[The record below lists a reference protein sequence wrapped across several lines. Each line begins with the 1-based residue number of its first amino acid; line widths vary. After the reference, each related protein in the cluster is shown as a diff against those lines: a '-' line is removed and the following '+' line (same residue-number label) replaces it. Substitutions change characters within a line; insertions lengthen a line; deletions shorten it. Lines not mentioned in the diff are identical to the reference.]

1 MRNPDGFTRLV
12 SCDRIGLDADIEP
25 LTVHADDELDFRAQI
40 SAYAQRFLA
49 PTTTVRVEAH
59 PDAAEG
65 ALYADVTGKRATAFG
80 RGPLL
85 GQITVSLPAP
95 PDLLVLLDA
104 KIASLQSQ
112 RAQVLEEMTGVPF

>member
-25 LTVHADDELDFRAQI
+25 LTVHADDELDFSAQI

-85 GQITVSLPAP
+85 GQITVSLPTP
-95 PDLLVLLDA
+95 HNLLEALDA
-104 KIASLQSQ
+104 KIAPLQARRSK
-112 RAQVLEEMTGVPF
+112 VLQETTGCPF

>member
-49 PTTTVRVEAH
+49 PSTTVRVEAH

-95 PDLLVLLDA
+95 PDLLVFLDA
-104 KIASLQSQ
+104 KIASLQSR
-112 RAQVLEEMTGVPF
+112 RARVLEEMTGVPF

>member
-1 MRNPDGFTRLV
+1 MRNLDGFTRLV
-12 SCDRIGLDADIEP
+12 AFTQIGLDADIEP

-40 SAYAQRFLA
+40 SSYAQRFLA
-49 PTTTVRVEAH
+49 PSTTVRVEAH

-65 ALYADVTGKRATAFG
+65 YLYADLTGKRATAFG

-95 PDLLVLLDA
+95 PDLLVFLDA
-104 KIASLQSQ
+104 KIASLQSR
-112 RAQVLEEMTGVPF
+112 RAQLLEEMTGVPF

>member
-12 SCDRIGLDADIEP
+12 AFTQIGLDADIEP

-40 SAYAQRFLA
+40 SAYAHRFLA
-49 PTTTVRVEAH
+49 PSTTVRVEAH
-59 PDAAEG
+59 PDATEG
-65 ALYADVTGKRATAFG
+65 TLHADVTGKRSTAFG

-95 PDLLVLLDA
+95 PDLLVFLDA
-104 KIASLQSQ
+104 KIASLQSR
-112 RAQVLEEMTGVPF
+112 RAQLLEEMTGVPF

>member
-65 ALYADVTGKRATAFG
+65 TLYADVTGKRATAFG

-85 GQITVSLPAP
+85 GQITVSLPAH

-104 KIASLQSQ
+104 KIASLQSR
-112 RAQVLEEMTGVPF
+112 RAQLLEEMTGVPF

>member
-25 LTVHADDELDFRAQI
+25 LTVHADDELDFSAQI

-49 PTTTVRVEAH
+49 PSTTVRVEAH

-95 PDLLVLLDA
+95 PDLLVFLDA
-104 KIASLQSQ
+104 KIASLQSR
-112 RAQVLEEMTGVPF
+112 RARVLEEMTGVPF